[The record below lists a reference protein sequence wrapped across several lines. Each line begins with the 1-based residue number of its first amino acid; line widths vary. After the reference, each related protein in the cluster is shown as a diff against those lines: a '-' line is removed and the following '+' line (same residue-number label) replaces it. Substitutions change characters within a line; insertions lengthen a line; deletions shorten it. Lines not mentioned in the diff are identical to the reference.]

1 MNPSAESRR
10 RGLVSV
16 RNHGAVA
23 TLNMIQHGTG
33 PCPAHIRM
41 HRPEACAV
49 TGVGWRAAV
58 GRLCDRPVS
67 CS

>member
-1 MNPSAESRR
+1 MNPSTESRR
-10 RGLVSV
+10 RGLLSV

-33 PCPAHIRM
+33 PCSAHIRM
-41 HRPEACAV
+41 QAYAV

>member
-1 MNPSAESRR
+1 MNPSTESRR

-33 PCPAHIRM
+33 PCSAHIRM
-41 HRPEACAV
+41 H
-49 TGVGWRAAV
+49 
-58 GRLCDRPVS
+58 S
-67 CS
+67 Q